1 MQIIIL
7 LSLIVWGLI
16 NPTENLALL
25 IFVGLIIAV
34 ASSTQD
40 ITIDALRIEQINENE
55 EKTMAAGAAMAVI
68 GWWTGY
74 KLGGIIA
81 AMPESVI
88 GGAAIIMFG
97 MIASA
102 GIKLVSKSEM
112 NQRNM
117 LILGLSLSFGIGM
130 SLLPDF
136 VKNIPDFGISLKLL
150 LTTGLI
156 PAGLLAFILNAVMA
170 KK

>member
-1 MQIIIL
+1 M
-7 LSLIVWGLI
+7 GLF
-16 NPTENLALL
+16 P
-25 IFVGLIIAV
+25 
-34 ASSTQD
+34 
-40 ITIDALRIEQINENE
+40 
-55 EKTMAAGAAMAVI
+55 
-68 GWWTGY
+68 

-97 MIASA
+97 LITSA
-102 GIKLVSKSEM
+102 GIKLISREKM
-112 NQRNM
+112 NQRNL

-130 SLLPDF
+130 SLLPQF
-136 VKNIPDFGISLKLL
+136 VKHIPDFGISLKLL

-156 PAGLLAFILNAVMA
+156 PAGILAFILNAIMA